1 LIRGVAALLA
11 AVVAGCGAPGPA
23 ADSRDVTLRNPGFEA
38 DGAPT
43 GCAPGWQ
50 CSSHS
55 DPYSFRHVIDSAVSA
70 EGQRSLRIERVRD
83 EPWTV
88 VSQHIINPTLRGARL
103 RFTLAVRVEGAT
115 GNGSG
120 AFVLVHGPG
129 GATVHHD
136 QKLTQ
141 GTADWKRVSI
151 EFDVASNAE
160 SFEVG
165 AILEGPGKVW
175 IDAARLE
182 HIGAT
187 GSGKKLL

>member
-1 LIRGVAALLA
+1 MVNVAEKKQEAPLSRLGRKPVEIPAGVK
-11 AVVAGCGAPGPA
+11 VSIQG
-23 ADSRDVTLRNPGFEA
+23 
-38 DGAPT
+38 
-43 GCAPGWQ
+43 
-50 CSSHS
+50 
-55 DPYSFRHVIDSAVSA
+55 SAVSA